1 MASAVKVRPLTAPT
15 TMLTASTG
23 DLAAELAQLEELD
36 LGQLRTQYRNRSG
49 RLAPARISRGLLLR
63 ILAYRVQAERFG
75 DLRPD
80 TRRMLDRLG
89 QKRADDEHAAPSID
103 VVGQL
108 KPGTMLMRE
117 WQGRIEHV
125 MVLGTGFAWQGQ
137 SYASLSATALAIT
150 GTRWNGYRF
159 FGLPSPGTA
168 HSRRSKRSASIHIPT
183 AESTPTAPPRSAP
196 GLVPEIR
203 S

>member
-1 MASAVKVRPLTAPT
+1 MASAAKLRPDPPPT
-15 TMLTASTG
+15 MVLTASTG
-23 DLAAELAQLEELD
+23 DLTAEIAQLDDLD

-63 ILAYRVQAERFG
+63 VLAYRLQAERFG

-89 QKRADDEHAAPSID
+89 QKRADDEHGTPSID

-159 FGLPSPGTA
+159 FGLPSPGA
-168 HSRRSKRSASIHIPT
+168 ALPGRSKRSAPIQVPS
-183 AESTPTAPPRSAP
+183 AESTPPDPRQSAP
-196 GLVPEIR
+196 GRAPEVR

>member
-1 MASAVKVRPLTAPT
+1 MASAAKLRPDPAPT
-15 TMLTASTG
+15 AVLTASTG
-23 DLAAELAQLEELD
+23 ELAAELADLEELD
-36 LGQLRTQYRNRSG
+36 LGQLRIQYRNRSG

-63 ILAYRVQAERFG
+63 VLAYRLQAERFG

-89 QKRADDEHAAPSID
+89 KRTEDEHVTPSID

-159 FGLPSPGTA
+159 FGLPSPGA
-168 HSRRSKRSASIHIPT
+168 ALPGRSKRSATIQVPS
-183 AESTPTAPPRSAP
+183 AESTPPHPRQSAP
-196 GLVPEIR
+196 GRAPKVR
-203 S
+203 